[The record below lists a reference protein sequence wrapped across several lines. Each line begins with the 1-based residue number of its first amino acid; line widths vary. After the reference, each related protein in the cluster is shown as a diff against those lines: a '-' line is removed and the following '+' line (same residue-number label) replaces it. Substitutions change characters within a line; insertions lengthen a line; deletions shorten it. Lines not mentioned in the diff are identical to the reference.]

1 MRAPTEPNVH
11 QLTVEDFTDE
21 DVAEFH
27 RLMGELLTKCTAV
40 GRQHAPEGTWV
51 PSGSG
56 LFDQMAESMQLFAEI
71 SRTLN
76 HTRAGIRRIGG
87 RARLRL
93 YDRTSAGGSGSGS
106 GGAGSGTST
115 GAGADTGMHKGSTG
129 PA

>member
-51 PSGSG
+51 PSASG
-56 LFDQMAESMQLFAEI
+56 LFDQMAESMQLFADI

-106 GGAGSGTST
+106 GSGSAGTGT
-115 GAGADTGMHKGSTG
+115 GAGTHKGSTG

>member
-51 PSGSG
+51 PSASG
-56 LFDQMAESMQLFAEI
+56 LFDQMAESMQLFADI

-93 YDRTSAGGSGSGS
+93 YDRTSAGAGGSTGT
-106 GGAGSGTST
+106 GTST
-115 GAGADTGMHKGSTG
+115 GAAADTGTRKGSTG